1 MNAYRPH
8 VPRVTLAL
16 AAAAL
21 TIATLAVSVIA
32 PSRMDFRSQQVETV
46 VLSQAARA
54 STSDAAPA
62 PVDSID
68 VVASRDARLVT
79 VVESRRVQQQRLRS

>member
-1 MNAYRPH
+1 MNTYRPR
-8 VPRVTLAL
+8 VPRITLAL
-16 AAAAL
+16 TAAAL

-46 VLSQAARA
+46 AISQAAAA
-54 STSDAAPA
+54 SAADVAPA

-68 VVASRDARLVT
+68 VVASRDTRLVT
-79 VVESRRVQQQRLRS
+79 VVESRHVQQQRLRS